1 MRIITSTVVRLLLER
16 GADPNQPVHLNDS
29 KSVWHLFLLS
39 MDETVSPSAFQV
51 VGRPKPS
58 AALTS
63 ARYQSCELLIQHGAR
78 KNSYEVESG
87 LETTDHDVFRWVF
100 GSARADALVTL
111 MDVKEREGQQGKG
124 PCTTM

>member
-1 MRIITSTVVRLLLER
+1 MVRLLLER

-39 MDETVSPSAFQV
+39 MDDTVSPSAFQLV
-51 VGRPKPS
+51 ARTKPS

-63 ARYQSCELLIQHGAR
+63 AWYQSCELLIQHGAR

-87 LETTDHDVFRWVF
+87 LETTDHDVFNLIF
-100 GSARADALVTL
+100 GSARAEALVAL
-111 MDVKEREGQQGKG
+111 MDEKERERQQAKG
-124 PCTTM
+124 RCMVM